1 MATITYEDIVKG
13 QTREQTLAIGIPV
26 LKTLGFAADAWGPT
40 DEPNATIQFEAE
52 VLADATE
59 TIADIGR
66 LAVLRASKGDTC
78 TLHAKDAYLEDRR
91 VVVTTKGT
99 CSLADT
105 TGVDQ
110 NFAAQELAIGSS
122 SDADL
127 IYRNDIAI
135 TVPAS
140 GSLSGVALSA
150 EQPGAKYNV
159 AGTTLQLASPHPG
172 LSISAAAGSEWL
184 TQSGADEEDDE
195 ALITRCELK
204 WGTVPV
210 DGTEGATAGPTDAY
224 KKWALDA
231 SSQVNRVRVA
241 ENISAVYPDPA
252 VTVYLASAA
261 GLAPPSAVTEVDT
274 YIQPRRPTGTLVLV
288 ASAAVVIFDLIGSV
302 GVKAAYLA
310 SAQTKIATLLTQWFA
325 GNAIEL
331 RSDDVLPGL
340 GIGER
345 IRVVQLIE
353 IIMSVPGV
361 VYVDLLKPDN
371 SRRVPHADDVTPLP
385 SEVSSLNNAL
395 TYVVVG

>member
-13 QTREQTLAIGIPV
+13 QNREQTLAIGIPV
-26 LKTLGFAADAWGPT
+26 LKTLGFPADTWGDT

-66 LAVLRASKGDTC
+66 LAVLRASKGDAC

-91 VVVTTKGT
+91 GAVTTKGT
-99 CSLADT
+99 CSLADA
-105 TGVDQ
+105 TGVEQ

-122 SDADL
+122 ADPDL
-127 IYRNDIAI
+127 IYRNDVAV

-140 GSLSGVALSA
+140 GSVSGVALSA

-159 AGTTLQLASPHPG
+159 AGTTLQLAAPHPG
-172 LSISAAAGSEWL
+172 LSISAAAGSAWL
-184 TQSGADEEDDE
+184 TQSGADEENDE
-195 ALITRCELK
+195 SLITRCELK

-210 DGTEGATAGPTDAY
+210 DGTDGATAGPNDAY

-231 SSQVNRVRVA
+231 SSQVNRVRVV

-252 VTVYLASAA
+252 VSIYLASAA
-261 GLAPPSAVTEVDT
+261 GLAPASAVTAVDAV
-274 YIQPRRPTGTLVLV
+274 IQPRRPTGTLVSV
-288 ASAAVVIFDLIGSV
+288 ASVAAVVFDLLGNV
-302 GVKAAYLA
+302 GVKAAHLA
-310 SAQTKIATLLTQWFA
+310 SAQTKIATLLTQWFS
-325 GNAIEL
+325 GTAIEL

-340 GIGER
+340 DIGER

-371 SRRVPHADDVTPLP
+371 SRRVPHVDDVTPLAN
-385 SEVSSLNNAL
+385 EVSSLNNGL
-395 TYVVVG
+395 VYVVV